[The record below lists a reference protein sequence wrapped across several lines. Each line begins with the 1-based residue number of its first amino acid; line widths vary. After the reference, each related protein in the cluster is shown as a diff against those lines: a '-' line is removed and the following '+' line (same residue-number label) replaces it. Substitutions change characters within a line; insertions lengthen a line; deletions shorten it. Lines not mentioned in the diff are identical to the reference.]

1 MEKVEQLYLDVVKRA
16 VTFVLYGQEILT
28 PVVPS
33 NFLERAVVGALGW
46 RDVLAMKRIPV
57 NAKDRMDGRDW
68 PPLALT
74 MVGMTRLNNIQACVE
89 DVLAKGVPGDLMEA
103 GTWRGGAAILLRA
116 ILKAYGVTD
125 RSVWIA
131 DSFEGLPA
139 PDVKEFPADKLFEN
153 ELPSFLAVPFEQVK
167 TGFSRFGLLDDQ
179 VNFVKG
185 WFKDTLPALK
195 GHPWS
200 VIRIDADL
208 YESTMQALELL
219 YPDLSPGGYLI
230 VDDYGGLES
239 CKAAVD
245 DFRTK
250 NAITEPLIKVDWT
263 AVYWQRE
270 K

>member
-1 MEKVEQLYLDVVKRA
+1 MEKVEQLYLDIVKRA
-16 VTFVLYGQEILT
+16 VTFVLYGQEVLT

-33 NFLERAVVGALGW
+33 NLLERAVVWALSW
-46 RDVLAMKRIPV
+46 RDVIGMKRIPV
-57 NAKDRMDGRDW
+57 NTRQRMDGRDW

-74 MVGMTRLNNIQACVE
+74 MIGMNRLNNIQACVE
-89 DVLAKGVPGDLMEA
+89 DVLARGVPGDLMEA

-125 RSVWIA
+125 RSVWVA
-131 DSFEGLPA
+131 DSFAGLPT
-139 PDVKEFPADKLFEN
+139 PDLKEFPADKFFEN
-153 ELPSFLAVPFEQVK
+153 DIPSFLAVPFEQVR

-185 WFKDTLPALK
+185 WFKDTLPKLK
-195 GHPWS
+195 GHSWA
-200 VIRIDADL
+200 VIRVDADM

-219 YPDLSPGGYLI
+219 YPDLSVGGYVI

-239 CKAAVD
+239 CKAAVE
-245 DFRTK
+245 DFRKK
-250 NAITEPLIKVDWT
+250 NEVSEELVKVDWT
-263 AVYWQRE
+263 AVYWQRM